1 MTPGV
6 NGGTVMGDGFKS
18 KENEDLSKE
27 DEDLS
32 KENADVDNALI
43 MEQKPENQFGG
54 GVRVLKSTS
63 K

>member
-1 MTPGV
+1 
-6 NGGTVMGDGFKS
+6 MGDGFKS